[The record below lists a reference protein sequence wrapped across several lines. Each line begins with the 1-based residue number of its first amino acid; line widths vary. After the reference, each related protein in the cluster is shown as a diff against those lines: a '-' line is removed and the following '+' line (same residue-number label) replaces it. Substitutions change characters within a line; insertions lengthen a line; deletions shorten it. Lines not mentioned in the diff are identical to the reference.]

1 MGAAGTKTAFGDSN
15 NVLLVDVVSS
25 KDSFGFIHMLIDL

>member
-15 NVLLVDVVSS
+15 NTSRGCCSV
-25 KDSFGFIHMLIDL
+25 

>member
-15 NVLLVDVVSS
+15 NTSS
-25 KDSFGFIHMLIDL
+25 GCCSV